1 MILCKIIDNLGE
13 SVYFCENILKHAL
26 LHHVKNKT
34 YTLFMRLMALFGML
48 LVCLGAT
55 KKTLAQAPQSDSAP
69 LIQLFFEVD
78 TLNIGQGETFSNRLR
93 FENHDHVDHMLLKTK
108 VSSGALLNL
117 PDTIRLAAGESRSY
131 PIKYLASARLVHTAL
146 QAFTAVYSFK
156 GQSLPA
162 AVFYTRIDMENRISI
177 QAQEPVVYLQPGNSR
192 VRLRLRLRN
201 NGYSAAQVGLSWNTY
216 PAGLQLSSPTTTSLS
231 LAAAAEQ
238 YIELEA
244 ADLHNGKLAS
254 DYQVTIEAKDPAGR
268 GLATSIVKVVR
279 LDSRKVQR
287 MGTENSGFQT
297 NTTGMDYT
305 NVGNGYA
312 YYSFRANGDLTA
324 PDQTGLRYSV
334 NLNYNNEQS
343 SFDLYETSVSYRT
356 KHFALQAGSVNENLD
371 FPIYGRG
378 VKASLYLNKA
388 SSVDVYGIQNN
399 YMLFSSDSQIPG
411 ASIYGASY
419 NYNLGLDKSARVNA
433 LYSHNPLN
441 GISTYLSSGGAQLK
455 LAENHQLELRGGLSS
470 ETGPQGRHP
479 GMASGINYHGRTGN
493 WDIGLNNYYSTAHY
507 SGMQRGVLQ
516 LDERVSYTIQPA
528 TTVFVR
534 YNRLQNAPAYSGINF
549 SMLSY
554 SNEITTYETGV
565 QVAFAKFHL
574 GLRPY
579 LMEQRLNSSRLNYEG
594 ATSLSSASCRVA
606 VDMSYSLGK
615 GQFMVQADYGNT
627 HQRAAAAE
635 TTQKGWKLNA
645 NFSNRWF
652 SFNTLVQ
659 TAAYYLNEVYTYGGN
674 AGKMYAFG
682 PGLHLNGF
690 KERLRVDANH
700 YLNYNGAGGKW
711 SNALTTQVNYRLPGN
726 WTLKGQLGYNSYGN
740 YSGSTNLQ
748 TQLGVSKSFTRHTAP
763 GNAKLDLQ
771 FFGDENGN
779 GLWDRGEVA
788 LAAVVSSLRGVD
800 KTKGV
805 ALTTVSGK
813 SGHVSFSN
821 LEKETY
827 TLQVRDAGDRHLRE
841 ELHIP
846 LARNQR
852 ISVPLVRSNWI
863 KGRINLLKEEFIAST
878 TSIEGLRIVATDAN
892 NQEFHTFTN
901 EEGEFRMAL
910 PLNAY
915 TLTADVDSEKFN
927 VLNDAL
933 TINVGRGQTP
943 AIELEL
949 KDISR
954 KVMVTQF

>member
-1 MILCKIIDNLGE
+1 
-13 SVYFCENILKHAL
+13 VYFCENILKRPL
-26 LHHVKNKT
+26 LHPINNKT
-34 YTLFMRLMALFGML
+34 YTAFMRLAACFGML
-48 LVCLGAT
+48 IVFLGAP
-55 KKTLAQAPQSDSAP
+55 KKIAGQSLSAAAARNV
-69 LIQLFFEVD
+69 QLFFEID
-78 TLNIGQGETFSNRLR
+78 TLDIGQGETFSNRLR
-93 FENHDHVDHMLLKTK
+93 FENHDQVDHVLLKTK
-108 VSSGALLNL
+108 VSSGALLSL
-117 PDTIRLAAGESRSY
+117 PDTVRLAAGESRSF
-131 PIKYLASARLVHTAL
+131 PIKYLSSARLVHTAL
-146 QAFTAVYSFK
+146 QAFTATYSLNA
-156 GQSLPA
+156 QQLPA

-177 QAQEPVVYLQPGNSR
+177 QAQEPVVYLQPGNNQ

-216 PAGLQLSSPTTTSLS
+216 PSGLQLASPLTSLS
-231 LAAAAEQ
+231 LAAGAEQ
-238 YIELEA
+238 NVELEA
-244 ADLHNGKLAS
+244 TDLHGGKLAS

-268 GLATSIVKVVR
+268 GLATSIVKIVR

-287 MGTENSGFQT
+287 MGAENIGFQT
-297 NTTGMDYT
+297 NTTGLDYT
-305 NVGNGYA
+305 NVGNGFA
-312 YYSFRANGDLTA
+312 YYSFRANGDLTQ
-324 PDQTGLRYSV
+324 PDQTGLRYNV
-334 NLNYNNEQS
+334 NLNYNKAQS
-343 SFDLYETSVSYRT
+343 SIDLYETSVSYRT
-356 KHFALQAGSVNENLD
+356 KHYALQAGSVNDNLD

-378 VKASLYLNKA
+378 LKASLYLDKS
-388 SSVDVYGIQNN
+388 SSVAIYGVQNN
-399 YMLFSSDSQIPG
+399 YMLFSSDHQMPG

-419 NYNLGLDKSARVNA
+419 NYQLGIDKNARVNA
-433 LYSHNPLN
+433 LYSHNPLT
-441 GISTYLSSGGAQLK
+441 GISTYLSSGSAQLK
-455 LAENHQLELRGGLSS
+455 LSEHHQLELRGGISS
-470 ETGPQGRHP
+470 EAGVAGRHS
-479 GMASGINYHGRTGN
+479 GMASGLNYHGRSGS
-493 WDIGLNNYYSTAHY
+493 WDFGLNNFYSTAYY

-528 TTVFVR
+528 ARVFVR
-534 YNRLQNAPAYSGINF
+534 YNRLQNAPAYNINNI
-549 SMLSY
+549 SLLSY
-554 SNEITTYETGV
+554 SNQITTYETGV
-565 QVAFAKFHL
+565 NLAFAKFNL

-579 LMEQRLNSSRLNYEG
+579 LLEERLNSSLLSYQG
-594 ATSLSSASCRVA
+594 ATSLRSSSYRVA
-606 VDMSYSLGK
+606 VDMSYSPGK
-615 GQFMVQADYGNT
+615 GQFMLQADYGSTN
-627 HQRAAAAE
+627 QRAAEAE
-635 TTQKGWKLNA
+635 TTQKGWKVNA

-674 AGKMYAFG
+674 GGKLYAFG

-690 KERLRVDANH
+690 KDRLRVDANH
-700 YLNYNGAGGKW
+700 YLNYNGAGGSW
-711 SNALTTQVNYRLPGN
+711 SNALTTQVNYRLQGN
-726 WTLKGQLGYNSYGN
+726 WTLKAQLGYNSYGN
-740 YSGSTNLQ
+740 YAGRTNLQ
-748 TQLGVSKSFTRHTAP
+748 TQFGVSKSFTRHTAP
-763 GNAKLDLQ
+763 GNAKLDLE

-788 LAAVVSSLRGVD
+788 LAAVVSSLRGAD

-827 TLQVRDAGDRHLRE
+827 TLQVRDASGRHLKE
-841 ELHIP
+841 ELNIP
-846 LARNQR
+846 LVRNQK

-863 KGRINLLKEEFIAST
+863 KGRINLLKEEFIASK